1 VTQIGEEW
9 TPSTLKALLD
19 IRIDHIE
26 DLLRERDLRQ
36 QQRFDAQTIAL
47 ADARN
52 AAKEAVEKAE
62 DGVNERL
69 ALLNELRH
77 GVATTDQLEALRTLM
92 DVLDSRL
99 QTLEDTKKAGQQQ
112 IVRQIA
118 IITAAVAVVSL
129 IVLFAN
135 GVF

>member
-1 VTQIGEEW
+1 M
-9 TPSTLKALLD
+9 SH
-19 IRIDHIE
+19 ID
-26 DLLRERDLRQ
+26 DLLRERDVRQ

-77 GVATTDQLEALRTLM
+77 GVATSDQLEAVRTA
-92 DVLDSRL
+92 LDTIESRV

-118 IITAAVAVVSL
+118 IITAAVAVIGM